1 MKVSKENTEHYYWG
15 NKCRGWHFVK
25 SKSLSIIEER
35 MPPNTSEEKHY
46 HEFSEQFFYILKGKA
61 TFEIEQDIIEVSK
74 GEGVYIKPQIIHQIN
89 NLQSSELEFIVI
101 SQPRTRGDKIDEPF
115 IESGQVNLN
124 GKQFKSVSSSKNG
137 EVSSET
143 IFEYHQ
149 DRNIVW
155 ATYKGG
161 GILFGTLSGTIA
173 TNRLIFTY
181 QHQNLE
187 GEFKTGKCESIVEGI
202 NGKVYLKEK
211 WEWTCDDFSK
221 GESILEQVTNS
232 GNL

>member
-101 SQPRTRGDKIDEPF
+101 SQPTTKGDRIDEPF

-149 DRNIVW
+149 DRNIV
-155 ATYKGG
+155 
-161 GILFGTLSGTIA
+161 
-173 TNRLIFTY
+173 
-181 QHQNLE
+181 
-187 GEFKTGKCESIVEGI
+187 
-202 NGKVYLKEK
+202 
-211 WEWTCDDFSK
+211 CDPIS
-221 GESILEQVTNS
+221 
-232 GNL
+232 